1 MSQDNIQQEIEV
13 MRRTSDM
20 RLDRIEGKIDQLTDA
35 MVSLARAEEKL
46 LAMEKNAET
55 FYDRLNRHS
64 EKIDEVESRV
74 EEHTST
80 LGMLTKGLWVLFGT
94 AASVIIAEIIRHT

>member
-1 MSQDNIQQEIEV
+1 MSDNLQSELEV
-13 MRRTSDM
+13 MRRMSDQ
-20 RLDRIEGKIDQLTDA
+20 RLDRIEGKIDTLSDA

-46 LAMEKNAET
+46 LSMEKNAET

-74 EEHTST
+74 DEHTST
-80 LGMLTKGLWVLFGT
+80 LSLLTKGLWILFGT
-94 AASVIIAEIIRHT
+94 AASVIVAELIRHT